1 MPWRWAISNHKGRDF
16 HKTTA
21 GPKCWLRAFLKLR
34 NCTLKFRTIRLG
46 ESYLHQNRRFGS
58 SRVFCRD
65 IQSLSVQKCTLL
77 VTALKRY
84 HLELPMPPNCG
95 LWILTLTWYLW
106 FSDIDA
112 IQESGKIWMFVVQ
125 AKGAAY
131 VSCQPKERFST
142 RKENRRPNLKRADPP
157 NSGSRDRSKP

>member
-65 IQSLSVQKCTLL
+65 IQPLSVQKCTLL
-77 VTALKRY
+77 LPVNRHIKKLTREREVTVCTF
-84 HLELPMPPNCG
+84 E
-95 LWILTLTWYLW
+95 
-106 FSDIDA
+106 
-112 IQESGKIWMFVVQ
+112 Q
-125 AKGAAY
+125 KGA
-131 VSCQPKERFST
+131 
-142 RKENRRPNLKRADPP
+142 
-157 NSGSRDRSKP
+157 G